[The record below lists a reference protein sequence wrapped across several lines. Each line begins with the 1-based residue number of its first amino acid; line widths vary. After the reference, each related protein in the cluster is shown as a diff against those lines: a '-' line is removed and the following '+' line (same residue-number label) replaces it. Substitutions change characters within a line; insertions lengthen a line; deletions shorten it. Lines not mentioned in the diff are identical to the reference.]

1 MNVLEIKPYDR
12 SLAALNV
19 IIETP
24 RGSRNKFKFDAEKK
38 ILLLKRI
45 LPAGMAFPFDF
56 GFVPSTLADDGDPLD
71 VMLLTEAPVPAGTL
85 CIARPVG
92 AISAEQTE
100 KGKTVRNDRIVAV
113 NEPSQDFAK
122 IKTIQ
127 DINSQILKEFE
138 MFFVNY
144 HSLQGRTF
152 KVLNVRGPSQ
162 ARKLIEKAIQKAKEK

>member
-1 MNVLEIKPYDR
+1 MNVLEMKPYDK
-12 SLAALNV
+12 SPAALNV
-19 IIETP
+19 IVETP
-24 RGSRNKFKFDAEKK
+24 RHSRNKFKFDSEKQ

-45 LPAGMAFPFDF
+45 LPAGMVFPFDF

-71 VMLLTEAPVPAGTL
+71 VMLLTEAPLVAGTL

-113 NEPSQDFAK
+113 NKESQDYAK
-122 IKTIQ
+122 VKTIR
-127 DINSQILKEFE
+127 DIGPQILKEFE

-144 HSLQGRTF
+144 HGLQGRTF
-152 KVLNVRGPSQ
+152 KVLSVSGARQ
-162 ARKLIEKAIQKAKEK
+162 AKSLIEKAIQNAKEK